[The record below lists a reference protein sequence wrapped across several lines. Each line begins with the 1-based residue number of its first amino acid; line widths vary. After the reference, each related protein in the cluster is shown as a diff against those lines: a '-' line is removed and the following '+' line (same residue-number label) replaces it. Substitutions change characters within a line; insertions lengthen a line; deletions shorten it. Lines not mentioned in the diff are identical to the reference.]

1 MKDFC
6 IALYKKRTED
16 EIYRVYVTD
25 CLQMISEN
33 TANQVGGKFIQK
45 RYYDILNPPPAETS
59 EFLKRFWILDKGEKA
74 PNALKTIITLLT
86 SEGANDFFTS
96 LVPFLATFSKN
107 VSAE

>member
-6 IALYKKRTED
+6 IALYKKRTEY

-45 RYYDILNPPPAETS
+45 RYYDILNPKPVEKRTAE
-59 EFLKRFWILDKGEKA
+59 E
-74 PNALKTIITLLT
+74 ITK
-86 SEGANDFFTS
+86 EI
-96 LVPFLATFSKN
+96 
-107 VSAE
+107 AENCGIEVIS

>member
-45 RYYDILNPPPAETS
+45 RYYDILNPPPVETRTAEAITQ
-59 EFLKRFWILDKGEKA
+59 EIADNCGIEVTKRLYLKYL
-74 PNALKTIITLLT
+74 LKFNLTLL
-86 SEGANDFFTS
+86 N
-96 LVPFLATFSKN
+96 PIIQ
-107 VSAE
+107 

>member
-45 RYYDILNPPPAETS
+45 RYYDILNPPPVETRTAEEITK
-59 EFLKRFWILDKGEKA
+59 EIADKCGIEV
-74 PNALKTIITLLT
+74 I
-86 SEGANDFFTS
+86 D
-96 LVPFLATFSKN
+96 
-107 VSAE
+107 

>member
-45 RYYDILNPPPAETS
+45 RYYDILNPAETRTA
-59 EFLKRFWILDKGEKA
+59 EE
-74 PNALKTIITLLT
+74 ITK
-86 SEGANDFFTS
+86 EI
-96 LVPFLATFSKN
+96 
-107 VSAE
+107 AENCGIEVID

>member
-25 CLQMISEN
+25 CLRMISEN

-45 RYYDILNPPPAETS
+45 RYYDILNPPPVEMRTAE
-59 EFLKRFWILDKGEKA
+59 E
-74 PNALKTIITLLT
+74 ITK
-86 SEGANDFFTS
+86 EI
-96 LVPFLATFSKN
+96 
-107 VSAE
+107 AENCGIEVIN